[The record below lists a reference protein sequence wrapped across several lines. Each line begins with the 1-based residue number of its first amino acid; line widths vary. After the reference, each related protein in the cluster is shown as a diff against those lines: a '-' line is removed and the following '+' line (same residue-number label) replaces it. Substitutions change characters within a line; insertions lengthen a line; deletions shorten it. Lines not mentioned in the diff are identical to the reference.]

1 MSQEYTEDKEVK
13 LTKLSSG
20 RRLLEAML
28 ILCSLFAIWL
38 MAALLSFNPSDPSWS
53 QTAWHEPIHNLGGAP
68 GAWLADTLFFIFGVM
83 AYTIPVIII
92 GGCWFAWR
100 HQENDEYIDYFAVS
114 LRLIGALALILT
126 SCGLAAIN
134 ADDIWYFASGGVIG
148 SLLSTTLQ
156 PLLHSSGGTIA
167 LLCIWAAGLTLFT
180 GWSWVSIAEKLGGGI
195 LSVLTFASNRTR
207 RDDTWVDEG
216 EYEDDEEEY
225 DDEEAAR
232 PQESRRA
239 RILRS
244 ALARRKRLAEKF
256 TNPMGRKT
264 DAALFSGKRMD
275 DGEEVVQYSASGA
288 PVAADDVLFSGAS
301 AARPAEDDV
310 LFSGASAVR
319 PGDFDPYDPLLN
331 GHSIAEPVSAAA
343 AATAAPQAW
352 AESPVVHHGAAPAY
366 QPEASYPPQQAY
378 QPEPAPF
385 QQAAYQPPAGQ
396 TAPQAYQP
404 EPAPYQQPVYD
415 PRAGQPAPQAYQPEP
430 APYQQPAYD
439 PYAGQPAPQAYQP
452 EPAPYQQPAYDPHA
466 GQPAPQAYQPEPAPY
481 QQPAYD
487 PYAGQPAPQ
496 AYQPEPA
503 PYQQPA
509 YDPHAGQPAPQAYQP
524 EPAPYQQPAYDP
536 HAGQPAPQAYQPEP
550 APYQQPTY
558 DPYAGQPAP
567 QTYQQPAYDP
577 NAGQPAPQTYQ
588 QPAYDPHAGQP
599 APQPYQPEPA
609 AYQPQSAPVPPPEPE
624 PEVVQEEVKRP
635 PLYYFEEVEEKRA
648 RERELLASWYQP
660 IPEPESPIATK
671 PLTPPTTASKPP
683 VETTVVSAVA
693 AGVHQATAASG
704 GAAAATS
711 STAASAAATPLFSP
725 ASSGPRVQV
734 KEGIGP
740 KLPRPNRVR
749 VPTRRELAS
758 YGIKLP
764 SQREAEQRARQA
776 ERDPHYDD
784 ELLSDEEA
792 DAMEQDE
799 LARQFAAT
807 QQQRYG
813 HRWEDD
819 NATDDDEADAAAEA
833 ELARQFAATQQQ
845 RYATEQPPGA
855 NPFSPADYEFSPMKT
870 LVNDGPS
877 EPLFTP
883 TPEVQPQQPAQRY
896 QQPAAAPQQ
905 GYQPAQH
912 QPIHHQPVPPQPQS
926 YPTASQPVQPQ
937 QPVAPQGH
945 QPAAPAPQESLIHP
959 LLMRNGDSRPLQ
971 KPTTPLPS
979 LDLLTPPPSEVEPVD
994 TFALEQMARLVEA
1007 RLADFRI
1014 KADVVNYSPGPVI
1027 TRFELNLAP
1036 GVKAARISNLSRD
1049 LARSL
1054 STVAVRVVEVIPGK
1068 PYVGLELPNKKRQTV
1083 YLREVLDNAKFRDNP
1098 SPLTV
1103 VLGKDIAGDPVV
1115 ADLAKMPHLLV
1126 AGTTGS
1132 GKSVG
1137 VNAMILSMLYK
1148 AQPEDVRF
1156 IMIDPK
1162 MLELSVYEGIPHLLT
1177 EVVTDMK
1184 DAANALRWSVNEME
1198 RRYKLMSALGVR
1210 NLAGYNEKIAEAA
1223 RMGRPIPDPY
1233 WKPGDSM
1240 DAVHPVLEKLPY
1252 IVVLVDEFADL
1263 MMTVGK
1269 KVEELIARLAQ
1280 KARAAGIHL
1289 VLATQR
1295 PSVDVIT
1302 GLIKANI
1309 PTRIAFTV
1317 SSKIDSRTILDQG
1330 GAESLLGM
1338 GDMLYSG
1345 PNSTTPV
1352 RVHGAFVR
1360 DQEVHAVVQDWKARG
1375 RPQYVDGITSDSESE
1390 GGGGGFDGGEELDP
1404 LFDQAVNFVTE
1415 KRKASISGV
1424 QRQFRIGYNRAA
1436 RIIEQM
1442 EAQGIVSE
1450 QGHNGNREVLAP
1462 PPFE

>member
-13 LTKLSSG
+13 FTKLSSG
-20 RRLLEAML
+20 RRLLEALL

-53 QTAWHEPIHNLGGAP
+53 QTAWHEPIHNIGGTP

-180 GWSWVSIAEKLGGGI
+180 GWSWVSIAEKIGGVI

-225 DDEEAAR
+225 EEDEPAR
-232 PQESRRA
+232 PQGSRRA

-244 ALARRKRLAEKF
+244 ALARRQRLAEKF
-256 TNPMGRKT
+256 ANPMGRKT

-275 DGEEVVQYSASGA
+275 DAEDEIQYSASGA
-288 PVAADDVLFSGAS
+288 PVAADDVLFSGSS
-301 AARPAEDDV
+301 AARPANADDV
-310 LFSGASAVR
+310 LFSGVSAAR

-331 GHSIAEPVSAAA
+331 GHSIADPVAVAAQD
-343 AATAAPQAW
+343 TAAPQAW
-352 AESPVVHHGAAPAY
+352 SEPLPGYDAQPVYQPEPVTPPQHAY
-366 QPEASYPPQQAY
+366 QPQPSPVQQSAY
-378 QPEPAPF
+378 QPEPAWQP
-385 QQAAYQPPAGQ
+385 QHAYQPEQ
-396 TAPQAYQP
+396 APVQQPAYQP
-404 EPAPYQQPVYD
+404 EPAWQPQHAYQPEQAPVQQP
-415 PRAGQPAPQAYQPEP
+415 AYQPEP
-430 APYQQPAYD
+430 AWQPQHAYQPEQSSAQQP
-439 PYAGQPAPQAYQP
+439 AYQP
-452 EPAPYQQPAYDPHA
+452 EPAWQP
-466 GQPAPQAYQPEPAPY
+466 QNAYQPEQAPV
-481 QQPAYD
+481 QQPD
-487 PYAGQPAPQ
+487 PYA
-496 AYQPEPA
+496 
-503 PYQQPA
+503 
-509 YDPHAGQPAPQAYQP
+509 
-524 EPAPYQQPAYDP
+524 
-536 HAGQPAPQAYQPEP
+536 
-550 APYQQPTY
+550 
-558 DPYAGQPAP
+558 
-567 QTYQQPAYDP
+567 
-577 NAGQPAPQTYQ
+577 
-588 QPAYDPHAGQP
+588 
-599 APQPYQPEPA
+599 
-609 AYQPQSAPVPPPEPE
+609 APVEPE
-624 PEVVQEEVKRP
+624 PPQEEVKPQRP
-635 PLYYFEEVEEKRA
+635 PMYYFEEVEEKRA
-648 RERELLASWYQP
+648 REREQLAAWYQP
-660 IPEPESPIATK
+660 IPEPVSPVATK
-671 PLTPPTTASKPP
+671 PITPPSSPAGD
-683 VETTVVSAVA
+683 VAAVSALA
-693 AGVHQATAASG
+693 AGVHQAT
-704 GAAAATS
+704 GAA
-711 STAASAAATPLFSP
+711 AASAAAASTASAASGAAPLFSP
-725 ASSGPRVQV
+725 ASGGPRAQV

-764 SQREAEQRARQA
+764 SQRLAEERARQA
-776 ERDPHYDD
+776 EHQHYDD
-784 ELLSDEEA
+784 SLSDEEVA
-792 DAMEQDE
+792 ELEQGE
-799 LARQFAAT
+799 LARQFAAA
-807 QQQRYG
+807 QNQRYG
-813 HRWEDD
+813 DSYAAEDET
-819 NATDDDEADAAAEA
+819 ADDDSAAEA
-833 ELARQFAATQQQ
+833 ELARQFAASQQQ
-845 RYATEQPPGA
+845 RYASEQPPGSH
-855 NPFSPADYEFSPMKT
+855 PFSAADYEFSPMKT
-870 LVNDGPS
+870 LVDDAPS
-877 EPLFTP
+877 EPVFTP
-883 TPEVQPQQPAQRY
+883 LPEVQQPAPQYQQPVQHSQPVPQPMPHQHAPQQPQNVQHQAYQSAQHQPAQHPQMQQHASQGHAPQQPA
-896 QQPAAAPQQ
+896 PQ
-905 GYQPAQH
+905 
-912 QPIHHQPVPPQPQS
+912 
-926 YPTASQPVQPQ
+926 
-937 QPVAPQGH
+937 
-945 QPAAPAPQESLIHP
+945 PQESLIHP

-971 KPTTPLPS
+971 KPTTLLPS
-979 LDLLTPPPSEVEPVD
+979 LDLLTPPPAEVEPID

-1054 STVAVRVVEVIPGK
+1054 STAAVRVVEVIPGK

-1103 VLGKDIAGDPVV
+1103 VLGKDIAGEPVT

-1148 AQPEDVRF
+1148 AQPEDVKF

-1240 DAVHPVLEKLPY
+1240 DATHPVLKKEPY

-1338 GDMLYSG
+1338 GDMLYSA
-1345 PNSTTPV
+1345 PNSTIPV

-1360 DQEVHAVVQDWKARG
+1360 DEEVHAVVQDWKARG

-1390 GGGGGFDGGEELDP
+1390 GGGGGYDGGEELDP